1 MQSKVEGFQG
11 LIKAAVTA
19 LHSCNDDGDDDDD
32 DDDDDDK
39 LFLLYGWPTKGKAL
53 FPAGT
58 IVRVP
63 HHRESPTC
71 REQDLNLDR
80 TWI

>member
-1 MQSKVEGFQG
+1 MQSKVEGFLY
-11 LIKAAVTA
+11 LIQAAVTT

-32 DDDDDDK
+32 DDK
-39 LFLLYGWPTKGKAL
+39 LFLLYGWQTKGKAL

>member
-39 LFLLYGWPTKGKAL
+39 LFLLYG
-53 FPAGT
+53 
-58 IVRVP
+58 
-63 HHRESPTC
+63 
-71 REQDLNLDR
+71 
-80 TWI
+80 

>member
-1 MQSKVEGFQG
+1 MQSKVEGFLY
-11 LIKAAVTA
+11 LIQAAVTT
-19 LHSCNDDGDDDDD
+19 LHSCNDDGD

>member
-1 MQSKVEGFQG
+1 MQSKVEGFLY
-11 LIKAAVTA
+11 LIQAAVTT

-32 DDDDDDK
+32 DDK
-39 LFLLYGWPTKGKAL
+39 LFFLYGWPTKGNAL
-53 FPAGT
+53 FPPWT
-58 IVRVP
+58 IVRIP
-63 HHRESPTC
+63 RHRESPTR

>member
-1 MQSKVEGFQG
+1 MQSKVEGFQD

-19 LHSCNDDGDDDDD
+19 LHSCNDDGDD

-63 HHRESPTC
+63 HHREYPTC
-71 REQDLNLDR
+71 REQGLNLDR
-80 TWI
+80 AWI